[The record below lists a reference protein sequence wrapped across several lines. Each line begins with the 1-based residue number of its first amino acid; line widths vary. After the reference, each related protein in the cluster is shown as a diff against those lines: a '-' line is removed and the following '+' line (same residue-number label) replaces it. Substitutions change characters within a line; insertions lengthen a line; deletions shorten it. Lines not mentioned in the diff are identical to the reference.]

1 MTVYGIRNFGD
12 RAAAIPPRVGTYPQA
27 GVQKSSMAPP
37 AHRPT
42 KLAMPR
48 HENVQ
53 QSKAQLAK
61 QARSK
66 AIHFSSESEGATI
79 ALQKAH
85 DDEGVD
91 DETNVDLDGD
101 EEDID
106 APRVAQWIDDGDLE
120 PQEQTDDASDSEE
133 ASDHSTSEV
142 GPSRTLVRASCV
154 IRLHPSTDS
163 HTFR

>member
-1 MTVYGIRNFGD
+1 MARQ
-12 RAAAIPPRVGTYPQA
+12 PR
-27 GVQKSSMAPP
+27 P

-66 AIHFSSESEGATI
+66 AIHFLSESEGATI

-85 DDEGVD
+85 DDESIGD
-91 DETNVDLDGD
+91 DTNIDLDGD

-106 APRVAQWIDDGDLE
+106 APRVAQWIDDDNLE
-120 PQEQTDDASDSEE
+120 LQEQTDDASDSEE
-133 ASDHSTSEV
+133 ASDNGHSTSEA
-142 GPSRTLVRASCV
+142 GPSRTLVRTSCV
-154 IRLHPSTDS
+154 IRLHPSADS
-163 HTFR
+163 HTFP